1 MILRSG
7 RRGLTLSETLVAASL
22 TVVLGLVMVKLLSSG
37 LGAHSKG
44 AQSRDAQAGVRSV
57 LSLLVAELRSSAAP
71 PLTDPSP
78 VTPVFWPSVWGSTQ
92 ELSIP
97 PEYPR
102 EIQDHANGKDKIDTA
117 TNRLVYVRA
126 REDDISGV
134 VAPLDAYVLVE
145 LVVPPDQPNV
155 IQRKIYSPTQ
165 LRNFLE
171 LHDVEGAGGA
181 KTPGWLL
188 NIGALDSATPSGSP
202 EVAYD
207 AGKDARVSFKVS
219 HLTFAPAG
227 DPGRTRYPQIY
238 EPGVFRFEVAVAV
251 QAETANATTAPWPQK
266 NEWST
271 IREESTEIRIPSVRQ
286 N

>member
-1 MILRSG
+1 MS
-7 RRGLTLSETLVAASL
+7 RRRAQVGLTLSETLVAASL

-44 AQSRDAQAGVRSV
+44 AQARDAQAGVRNV
-57 LSLLVAELRSSAAP
+57 LSLLVAEVRSSAAP
-71 PLTDPSP
+71 PLTEPSP
-78 VTPVFWPSVWGSTQ
+78 VTPVFWPSVWGASQ
-92 ELSIP
+92 ELSVP
-97 PEYPR
+97 PDYPR
-102 EIQDHANGKDKIDTA
+102 EITDHSNGKDKIDAA

-126 REDDISGV
+126 REDDISGA

-145 LVVPPDQPNV
+145 LIVPQDQPNV
-155 IQRKIYSPTQ
+155 IQRKIYSPAQ
-165 LRNFLE
+165 LSNFLE
-171 LHDVEGAGGA
+171 VHDVEGAGGV

-188 NIGALDSATPSGSP
+188 NIGALDTAEPNGIP
-202 EVAYD
+202 EVVYD

-219 HLTFAPAG
+219 HLTFTPAG
-227 DPGRTRYPQIY
+227 DPGRTRYPQVY
-238 EPGVFRFEVAVAV
+238 EPGVFRFEVAVAI
-251 QAETANATTAPWPQK
+251 QAETNNATIAPWPQK